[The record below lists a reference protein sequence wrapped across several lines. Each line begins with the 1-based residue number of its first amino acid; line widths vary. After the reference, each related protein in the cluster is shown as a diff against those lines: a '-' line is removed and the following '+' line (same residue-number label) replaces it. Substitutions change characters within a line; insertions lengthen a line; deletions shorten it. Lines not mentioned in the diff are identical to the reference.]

1 MIRSFAVLGKSRI
14 VVLLLLASCAADR
27 LGIPGLQN
35 PGVSPEQ
42 KAAIV
47 RGLLHEGQTPEEVGN
62 VLGRIGEW
70 QRWHGP
76 LVSYPDMKNL
86 GEADNL
92 FYTIST
98 GNNKFVIINFKKDAT
113 EKFHYTGTSVSTIDR
128 SFATT
133 N

>member
-1 MIRSFAVLGKSRI
+1 MIKLLGPLSKLRF
-14 VVLLLLASCAADR
+14 VALLLLASCAPDR
-27 LGIPGLQN
+27 LGISGLQN
-35 PGVSPEQ
+35 PRVSPEG

-47 RGLLHEGQTPEEVGN
+47 RGLLHEGQTPEEVGI

-76 LVSYPDMKNL
+76 LVNYPDMKKL

-98 GNNKFVIINFKKDAT
+98 GNNKFVIVTFKKDAN
-113 EKFHYTGTSVSTIDR
+113 EKFHYTGTSVSTIHR
-128 SFATT
+128 ESTTT